1 MSISVPN
8 TTHSETEILFAVE
21 NFISS
26 ILVYGFKPELKPEFK
41 QLLELFDGI
50 YNIDHYYFDYV
61 DAFIRLKMMMDE
73 VRHDKIANPAD
84 NYDFVLNFDDEQ
96 LAFYDKIIKL
106 YKGDIQRDLYQFWK
120 QEEKNKASLFKY
132 VDSFFNHYTK
142 LLIVRVDL
150 GYLNESKQQIDI
162 RQFYSDFEV
171 MRNRISNQDTIFNH
185 LHGYAWALEQAKD
198 RGYHVHLLLIYDGAK
213 VQSDSF
219 YAQRVGETW
228 QQITKGHGSY
238 FNLHS
243 GEYIHELRMA
253 GCDIGLGMLSRK
265 NEGDW
270 DRLVQVIEY
279 LTDSTKDAQRLRVKL
294 EKNMNAFGKGQF
306 ENTKRRGI
314 RRDSKQDS

>member
-120 QEEKNKASLFKY
+120 QEELNKASLFHY
-132 VDSFFNHYTK
+132 VDSIFNHYSK

-150 GYLNESKQQIDI
+150 GYLNESK
-162 RQFYSDFEV
+162 
-171 MRNRISNQDTIFNH
+171 
-185 LHGYAWALEQAKD
+185 
-198 RGYHVHLLLIYDGAK
+198 
-213 VQSDSF
+213 
-219 YAQRVGETW
+219 
-228 QQITKGHGSY
+228 
-238 FNLHS
+238 
-243 GEYIHELRMA
+243 
-253 GCDIGLGMLSRK
+253 
-265 NEGDW
+265 
-270 DRLVQVIEY
+270 
-279 LTDSTKDAQRLRVKL
+279 
-294 EKNMNAFGKGQF
+294 
-306 ENTKRRGI
+306 
-314 RRDSKQDS
+314 